1 MALEII
7 DNPFASNAG
16 INLDKQTVREAA
28 PSIPDT
34 KLNDLVDAA
43 GNKEFDMQE
52 GVNER
57 FLLNKEY
64 MSIASNISAELGPF
78 TLDQFATA
86 QPLVEAGALG
96 LLNKGDDTGSFRG
109 TNASGGSQYDMQ
121 GISTATFYDDDD
133 GADSVQGE
141 SQRPY
146 TLTGGGT
153 TDVVNGYEL
162 DTNNQN
168 VFILGYYQTTNPRS
182 VSRVKV
188 DVDDGETRS
197 PDEIYSHMALG
208 TLQAVDAPS
217 VEYLDEGD
225 TVSVT
230 AEAAG
235 NSDVETDFYPYGVDL
250 NTAANFEA
258 ASPF

>member
-1 MALEII
+1 MALDII
-7 DNPFASNAG
+7 ENPFAGSAG
-16 INLDKQTVREAA
+16 IELDKTSIRESA
-28 PSIPDT
+28 PALPDT

-43 GNKEFDMQE
+43 SRESFSMQE
-52 GVNER
+52 GINER
-57 FLLNKEY
+57 FLLQKEY
-64 MSIASNISAELGPF
+64 MSIASNISAELGPY
-78 TLDQFATA
+78 TLDQFTTA
-86 QPLVEAGALG
+86 QPLIEAAALQ
-96 LLNKGDDTGSFRG
+96 LLNEGDDTGSFRG

-121 GISTATFYDDDD
+121 GITPATFYD
-133 GADSVQGE
+133 GSTVQGVSE
-141 SQRPY
+141 RPY

-153 TDVVNGYEL
+153 TGIVDGYQL

-197 PDEIYSHMALG
+197 PDEIYSHMSLG

-217 VEYLDEGD
+217 IEYLDEGD
-225 TVSVT
+225 TVSIT

-235 NSDVETDFYPYGVDL
+235 SSDVETDFYPFGVDI
-250 NTAANFEA
+250 NTAANIPDLGF
-258 ASPF
+258 